1 MGQLD
6 QNWAKCW
13 AKMVQS
19 QSVRQQ
25 TFDFNQVKLP
35 ILPEDNYMTIFK
47 LVVY

>member
-35 ILPEDNYMTIFK
+35 ILPEDTYMTICK
-47 LVVY
+47 LVVH